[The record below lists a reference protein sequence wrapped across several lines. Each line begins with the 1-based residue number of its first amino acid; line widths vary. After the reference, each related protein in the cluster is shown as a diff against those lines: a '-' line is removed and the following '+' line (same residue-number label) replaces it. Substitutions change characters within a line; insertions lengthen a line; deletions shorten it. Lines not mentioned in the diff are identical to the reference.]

1 MGSLRFVRSIVRMV
15 FSAKF
20 LKFAAVSGVAI
31 VVSVTT
37 FQIAFNVAHWRAVP
51 AQALA
56 VAVSTPVSFYLNRAW
71 VWQKSGKSHFRKEVV
86 PFWITSIAGFVF
98 SLLAAWI
105 GEKVAKHYFDRRGQ
119 QAIVIQLFNLGSYG
133 VGWLGKFAYFEKVLF
148 KHDHASA
155 SAA

>member
-1 MGSLRFVRSIVRMV
+1 MV

-20 LKFAAVSGVAI
+20 MKFAAVSGVAI
-31 VVSVTT
+31 VVSLTT
-37 FQIAFNVAHWRAVP
+37 FAIAYNGANWGAVP
-51 AQALA
+51 AQALG

-105 GEKVAKHYFDRRGQ
+105 GEKVAKHYFDHRGAQ
-119 QAIVIQLFNLGSYG
+119 TIVINLFSLASYG
-133 VGWLGKFAYFEKVLF
+133 IGWLGKFAYFEKVLF
-148 KHDHASA
+148 KHDHAAA